1 MRKLFFFWYWSYPE
15 KISKYFLPAQP
26 TFIIIYQFSYTIDI
40 ASYLQHFSR
49 LEIASRFETSK
60 RILNM
65 IGLSERCGGHQRK
78 NCFIWKKIHFV
89 TLTKQPKT
97 GRPVSSGLRSYNI
110 GQVRVHPVHWN
121 LVECNEI
128 DTERLF
134 EGFTFISNS
143 YTHMKIIIWK
153 RDSCIFGC
161 IYLSR

>member
-1 MRKLFFFWYWSYPE
+1 MEDIRGE
-15 KISKYFLPAQP
+15 KFSFGKKN
-26 TFIIIYQFSYTIDI
+26 TFCHSNQATQNWQ
-40 ASYLQHFSR
+40 A
-49 LEIASRFETSK
+49 
-60 RILNM
+60 
-65 IGLSERCGGHQRK
+65 
-78 NCFIWKKIHFV
+78 
-89 TLTKQPKT
+89 

-153 RDSCIFGC
+153 RDKIVV
-161 IYLSR
+161 YLAVYTYLNTS